1 LASARLAV
9 ALSGR
14 RGVFPSARA
23 AQGMEELPE
32 APAYLADTG
41 LDANGSVRV
50 YYDAQEGASEEYALK
65 SIAWRLL
72 EKAGVGVA
80 AYNAPKNLNAL
91 TPNQVMETYL
101 VLEHARRDPR
111 VKALVWTGT
120 GTRAFNAGAALK
132 GDMKIHVPREVMKA
146 YAKRG
151 LAPVAGDW
159 VQAPLTKA
167 FWDFPKPLVM
177 AINGLAIGGGMNIA
191 LANCGDMVVCS
202 SKARFTYPFAK
213 LGVTPEFGSSMML
226 PLLVGMPKAK
236 ELVMTGDWITADEA
250 LKFGLANAVC
260 APEELLPRAIG
271 LAAKTAQFNNE
282 GMQCIKEVMNAP
294 LRGRLEEVLKKEQE
308 VIMRSIKVT
317 GGFAKNSKL

>member
-1 LASARLAV
+1 
-9 ALSGR
+9 
-14 RGVFPSARA
+14 
-23 AQGMEELPE
+23 
-32 APAYLADTG
+32 
-41 LDANGSVRV
+41 
-50 YYDAQEGASEEYALK
+50 
-65 SIAWRLL
+65 
-72 EKAGVGVA
+72 
-80 AYNAPKNLNAL
+80 
-91 TPNQVMETYL
+91 
-101 VLEHARRDPR
+101 
-111 VKALVWTGT
+111 
-120 GTRAFNAGAALK
+120 
-132 GDMKIHVPREVMKA
+132 
-146 YAKRG
+146 
-151 LAPVAGDW
+151 
-159 VQAPLTKA
+159 
-167 FWDFPKPLVM
+167 
-177 AINGLAIGGGMNIA
+177 MNIA
-191 LANCGDMVVCS
+191 LANCGDMVVRS

>member
-1 LASARLAV
+1 
-9 ALSGR
+9 
-14 RGVFPSARA
+14 
-23 AQGMEELPE
+23 MEELPE
-32 APAYLADTG
+32 AKDFLSDGG
-41 LDANGSVRV
+41 LESNGSVLV
-50 YYDAQEGASEEYALK
+50 YHGAHEETGEKYELK

-72 EKAGVGVA
+72 EKAGVAIA

-101 VLEHARRDPR
+101 VLEHARRDPK

-132 GDMKIHVPREVMKA
+132 GDMKIHVPREVMTA
-146 YAKRG
+146 YSQRG
-151 LAPVAGDW
+151 MAPVKGDW

-167 FWDFPKPLVM
+167 FWDFPKPLIM
-177 AINGLAIGGGMNIA
+177 AINGLAVGGGMNIA

-236 ELVMTGDWITADEA
+236 ELVMTGDWVSADEA
-250 LKFGLANAVC
+250 LKLGLANAVC
-260 APEELLPRAIG
+260 EPAELLPRAVA

-282 GMQCIKEVMNAP
+282 GMKCIKEVMNAP

-308 VIMRSIKVT
+308 VILRSIKVT